1 MQRRVDVL
9 RVCEAPIF
17 QVVAATT
24 ITVMGDAEVE
34 VQAPAAGLVSQVV
47 PNLHVAAPFQRLP

>member
-1 MQRRVDVL
+1 
-9 RVCEAPIF
+9 VCEAPIF